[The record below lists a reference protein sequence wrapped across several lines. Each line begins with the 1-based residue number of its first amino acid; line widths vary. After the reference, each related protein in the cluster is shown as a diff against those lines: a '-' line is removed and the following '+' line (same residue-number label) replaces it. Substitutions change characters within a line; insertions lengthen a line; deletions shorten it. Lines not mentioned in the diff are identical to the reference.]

1 MKEKRKLSNLKHHEH
16 RLLTMLVT
24 VCLLLGTIQGKSS
37 AIRAEGSATVFQ
49 IGDQVEAIL
58 ENGRLTVSGSGDIYD
73 YEAQTSPFLHDREKI
88 QSIIIEEGITYIGA
102 YLFYN
107 LGQVNGILELPST
120 ILGMGE
126 AAFSGDDFENA
137 PKFTG
142 IRNHF
147 VSGVIEQEFKQEEGG
162 ELPGSEE
169 NEITPS
175 TSSEVPES
183 HEGTPDSDLDHNS
196 VSEETPALKDEE
208 TDVEI
213 ETPLQP
219 TQWPAVNEPVKA
231 AGSQTGIIKLAVDP
245 EEGNAYESI
254 TIVEQRIANP
264 STLFFAGQSGYVVC
278 SQQNTTFLKAAE
290 NAGYQSAEELAEIS
304 LDDCLQLTLPMT
316 QGQIQLPEC
325 PETLMQPVG
334 EDPLFRLTFQGW
346 SKTKPDDSQAD
357 AVTALTA
364 GESLDLNEDKRIL
377 LYSVWTLVPQYTLS
391 VHTEFSDSESVIYSL
406 IDSQTGEELIAPA
419 GFSLQYQWQYRNSD
433 EEVWQNIENADQST
447 YQRGI
452 QPEDNERQF
461 RCGIQAVSLMRAV
474 QLDEFKTLY
483 SDPATGITEVTTIYI
498 DQKNG
503 NDINNGLSKDNAVA
517 TFEKAVSLLK
527 SVDAGGSLDNNTLI
541 IVGEYN
547 FKKDFDTGT
556 TITLLEEGIPAT
568 ISGATSE
575 AALIGIDSNPSGNDN
590 DCGIEVLADV
600 KIESIQLQCLNH
612 FYGNGHNITLGEGVS
627 NTGLK
632 SSIYLY
638 GGGRSVIKDSVGEIS
653 VSSGNI
659 VRIVGY
665 VRSFSGT
672 NLEAGNKLSKIT
684 VKNNA
689 SVGTIV
695 AGVAS
700 GGVSNGN
707 VEINVEGGSVTS
719 ILGGNQGFNNTA
731 AAYVGSTNINIS
743 GGKVGTIWGAGTG
756 RIVSIPT
763 FQGALNMNI
772 TGGSVA
778 EIYGAGSAAY
788 TVSPASGEKT
798 KVTITVEN
806 ATVGTIYAAGKGADS
821 AIKTTDAYKD
831 LTKNPKD
838 FGSFTGEFKIEAG
851 FGALITG
858 DIYGSGAGVVKGNT
872 ITYETNENAYFK
884 GQGEILINKGAVV
897 QGSVY
902 GGGKGVAENGYE
914 KCARICED
922 SSVNVVLNGG
932 QIQGS
937 IFGGGQTA
945 GVLGSTSVK
954 IKSGTVIGNVYG
966 GGKQGLVTGKAN
978 VTIQGETMESS
989 VYGGALGETEKFML
1003 LGGATVNMTGGWIRG
1018 NLYGGSELSNDGKE
1032 GNKPEAGWPDIVFVN
1047 LVGGTVSGKV
1057 FGGGY
1062 RGIVNGSTHLHIG
1075 SGAMSECQYY
1085 KNNPGEKPALT
1096 HSDLEIR
1103 DSVYAGGDYGGGD
1116 AKDYTKITVQGTS
1129 HVYIDGT
1136 GYKTGNL
1143 SVGPEMKI
1151 DGGVF
1156 GSGASCDA
1164 GYTRLVTLKNYGEAT
1179 WEEESNSVSDVSRTL
1194 SAIQRADR
1202 VTLINSHVQLTGLS
1216 DIANTNQTA
1225 LYSLNRIG
1233 DHGMIAEEYD
1243 HGLVL
1248 QGGSTLVLESA
1259 MIETANFKSVDD
1271 GGNTVTLG
1279 DVSKAHNTVKLET
1292 GTVFQVSYEALK
1304 DGITQTQYGAVI
1316 GYAYMQAA
1324 DNASVYAYARPKIT
1338 DSNPMTNKD
1347 DGGFVDVNE
1356 KDPKKEI
1363 PYHNVGTNYRYW
1375 QLSGENASADRQTV
1389 LTAQRIEGENGF
1401 LIAEGIVEL
1410 PQLSQDSK
1418 YQIESIT
1425 LPNGLGLVQAAMDGE
1440 GNWIDESINKSSGE
1454 TSENMIKLAQDTMQ
1468 MNPLTCFGLFMEI
1481 GEGFDTT
1488 DPSNTVG
1495 KIISADSIK
1504 SESPSSIVGQ
1514 TSPRAQANS
1523 RPKLN
1528 FYLTYYNPGI
1538 SASTDLGEVQIILAV
1553 EDKTNNHEKI
1563 QISVD
1568 ILTQANSLED
1578 QTLDLYATSNGSFT
1592 GQLIIPAGADRELSL
1607 AKVDSKSENM
1617 VSKAQSY
1624 TDYQFSVVMAP
1635 TPSQGWLS
1643 AGLMTETCD
1652 LKGVSNSI
1660 PIGKTDSRYQAVIN
1674 FTLENNGQF
1683 KAKGEWDIVEL
1694 TLKEGT
1700 EKPVKITLRVHW
1712 QESVVK
1718 KITAQPGRKYNL
1730 ASLDSAADLVI
1741 NQRSSLTVE
1750 FELADNILMNDLW
1763 LEFRD
1768 EKETAVLPK
1777 AAQLTLIYGS
1787 DYYAYSITGNEA
1799 KSQIPL
1805 SKFSNKDNKTME
1817 GIVSKPVRVIVD
1829 FDKTEIGVGM
1839 YTLRLRN
1846 STGADTQ
1853 WCSFTVNNGSASVV
1867 EFSQTESE
1875 PIFTKDRVNLN
1886 LKVTPSSDT
1895 RYSEVGVVFS
1905 LDRGQHFPEGTVFTY
1920 AGKAYYPA
1928 QDQVYIPLG
1937 AAGEYSIEMDTT
1949 QSTGFTEGNLS
1960 LKANIFPIGEN
1971 AVNSKNESLDQSL
1984 TMAVKKEK
1992 ETGLNVELAEGSRI
2006 FKADEGRSFKFSVTY
2021 LSDASE
2027 TVEVIP
2033 QTKTAEGN
2041 YEFSADWKIE
2051 QEDSA
2056 DSNKNGRTKIITVT
2070 PPESIQAGTYRLNFK
2085 AAGQEVPY
2093 NLIAE

>member
-37 AIRAEGSATVFQ
+37 VIRAESSAAVFQ
-49 IGDQVEAIL
+49 IGDQAVAIL
-58 ENGRLTVSGSGDIYD
+58 ENGRLTVSGSGDTYD

-88 QSIIIEEGITYIGA
+88 QSIRIEEGITYIGA

-107 LGQVNGILELPST
+107 LGQVSGILELPST

-126 AAFSGDDFENA
+126 AAFSGDNFENA

-162 ELPGSEE
+162 ELPGSKG
-169 NEITPS
+169 NETPPS
-175 TSSEVPES
+175 ASPEGPEHS
-183 HEGTPDSDLDHNS
+183 EGTPDSDLDHNS
-196 VSEETPALKDEE
+196 ASEEAPAMEDEE
-208 TDVEI
+208 TNAET
-213 ETPLQP
+213 ETPLLP
-219 TQWPAVNEPVKA
+219 TPWPAVNEPVKA
-231 AGSQTGIIKLAVDP
+231 AGSQTGIVKLTVDQ
-245 EEGNAYESI
+245 EAENESGSI
-254 TIVEQRIANP
+254 PIVEQRIANP
-264 STLFFAGQSGYVVC
+264 STLFYAGQSGYVVC

-290 NAGYQSAEELAEIS
+290 DAGYQSAEEFAEIS
-304 LDDCLQLTLPMT
+304 LDDCLRITLPMT

-325 PETLMQPVG
+325 PETLMQSAG
-334 EDPLFRLTFQGW
+334 EDPLFKLSFHGW
-346 SKTKPDDSQAD
+346 SKTKPDDLQAE
-357 AVTALTA
+357 ALTALTP
-364 GESLDLNEDKRIL
+364 GESLDLGDDKSL
-377 LYSVWTLVPQYTLS
+377 SLYSIWKLVPQYTLS
-391 VHTEFSDSESVIYSL
+391 VHTEFSNSASVIYSL
-406 IDSQTGEELIAPA
+406 IDSRTGEEFIAPS
-419 GFSLQYQWQYRNSD
+419 GFRLQYQWQYRNPN
-433 EEVWQNIENADQST
+433 EEVWRNIENADQSM
-447 YQRGI
+447 YQREI
-452 QPEDNERQF
+452 QPEDNKRQF

-474 QLDEFKTLY
+474 QPGEFKTLY
-483 SDPATGITEVTTIYI
+483 SDPAAGITENTAIYI
-498 DQKNG
+498 DQTNG
-503 NDINNGLSKDNAVA
+503 NDNNTGLSDKNAVA
-517 TFEKAVSLLK
+517 TFEKALSFLK
-527 SVDAGGSLDNNTLI
+527 SMDEGGSLENNTLI
-541 IVGEYN
+541 IIGKYN
-547 FKKDFDTGT
+547 FSVDAAAGT
-556 TITLLEEGIPAT
+556 TISLLEEGKPAT
-568 ISGATSE
+568 IKGATPE

-665 VRSFSGT
+665 VRSFSGI

-731 AAYVGSTNINIS
+731 AAYVGRTNINIS
-743 GGKVGTIWGAGTG
+743 GGKVGTVWGAGTG

-831 LTKNPKD
+831 LTKDPKD

-851 FGALITG
+851 SGALITG

-945 GVLGSTSVK
+945 GVLGSTSVE

-978 VTIQGETMESS
+978 VTIQGGTMESS

-1075 SGAMSECQYY
+1075 SGAMDECLYY
-1085 KNNPGEKPALT
+1085 QNHSAEKPALT
-1096 HSDLEIR
+1096 CSELEVR
-1103 DSVYAGGDYGGGD
+1103 DSVYAGGDYGGAD
-1116 AKDYTKITVQGTS
+1116 AKDYSKITVQGTS

-1136 GYKTGNL
+1136 GYKTGNSL
-1143 SVGPEMKI
+1143 TAPEMKI

-1164 GYTRLVTLKNYGEAT
+1164 GSTRLVTLKNYGGAT
-1179 WEEESNSVSDVSRTL
+1179 RGEGSNGVLDVSRTL

-1202 VTLINSHVQLTGLS
+1202 VTLINSHVRLTGLS

-1233 DHGMIAEEYD
+1233 DHGKVAEDYD
-1243 HGLVL
+1243 NGLVL

-1259 MIETANFKSVDD
+1259 MIETANFKSMDLN
-1271 GGNTVTLG
+1271 GKNALTQETL
-1279 DVSKAHNTVKLET
+1279 KASPNTVKFET
-1292 GTVFQVSYEALK
+1292 GTVFQVSYEGLK
-1304 DGITQTQYGAVI
+1304 ETLYGAVI

-1324 DNASVYAYARPKIT
+1324 EKASVYAYARPKIT
-1338 DSNPMTNKD
+1338 DASSIMNKD
-1347 DGGFVDVNE
+1347 DGGFVAVTE
-1356 KDPKKEI
+1356 TEPMKEI
-1363 PYHNVGTNYRYW
+1363 PYQNVETNYRYW

-1389 LTAQRIEGENGF
+1389 LTAQKIEGEEGF
-1401 LIAEGIVEL
+1401 LVAEGVVEL
-1410 PQLSQDSK
+1410 PQLLQESHYK
-1418 YQIESIT
+1418 IESIT
-1425 LPNGLGLVQAAMDGE
+1425 LPNGLVLVQAAMDGTSK
-1440 GNWIDESINKSSGE
+1440 WIDESINKSSGE

-1488 DPSNTVG
+1488 DTSNTVG

-1504 SESPSSIVGQ
+1504 SESSSSIVGQ
-1514 TSPRAQANS
+1514 TSPSAQANS

-1538 SASTDLGEVQIILAV
+1538 TASTDLGKVEILLAV
-1553 EDKTNNHEKI
+1553 VDGINNHEKI
-1563 QISVD
+1563 EISVD

-1578 QTLDLYATSNGSFT
+1578 QTVDLYATSNGSYT

-1607 AKVDSKSENM
+1607 TSVVSKPENM
-1617 VSKAQSY
+1617 VPKASNY
-1624 TDYQFSVVMAP
+1624 TQHQFSVAMVPA
-1635 TPSQGWLS
+1635 PSQGWMS
-1643 AGLMTETCD
+1643 AGLMTEACD
-1652 LKGVSNSI
+1652 LKEVSK
-1660 PIGKTDSRYQAVIN
+1660 PVTIGKTDSRYQAVIN

-1683 KAKGEWDIVEL
+1683 QAKNESDKVEL
-1694 TLKEGT
+1694 KLTEGT
-1700 EKPVKITLRVHW
+1700 GKTVTITLRIHW
-1712 QESVVK
+1712 QESIVR

-1730 ASLDSAADLVI
+1730 ASLNSAANLEI
-1741 NQRSSLTVE
+1741 NRYSSLTVE
-1750 FELADNILMNDLW
+1750 FELAGSPSMKDLW

-1768 EKETAVLPK
+1768 EKGNAALPK
-1777 AAQLTLIYGS
+1777 AARLTLIHGS
-1787 DYYAYSITGNEA
+1787 DYYVYSITGNEA
-1799 KSQIPL
+1799 KGQILL
-1805 SKFSNKDNKTME
+1805 SEFRSIEDNTTIE
-1817 GIVSKPVRVIVD
+1817 SGVSKPIRVIVD
-1829 FDKTEIGVGM
+1829 FDKAEISVGA

-1853 WCSFTVNNGSASVV
+1853 WCTLTVNNEAANIA
-1867 EFSQTESE
+1867 EFSRTE
-1875 PIFTKDRVNLN
+1875 PDPVFTKDKVNLN
-1886 LKVTPSSDT
+1886 LEVTPSSDT
-1895 RYSEVGVVFS
+1895 RYTEVGAVFG
-1905 LDRGQHFPEGTVFTY
+1905 LEAGQRFPEGTVFTY

-1937 AAGEYSIEMDTT
+1937 AGGDYSIELDTT
-1949 QSTGFTEGNLS
+1949 QSAGFTEGEVS
-1960 LKANIFPIGEN
+1960 LNAKIFPMGEN
-1971 AVNSKNESLDQSL
+1971 AVNSKGESLERSL
-1984 TMAVKKEK
+1984 AMTVKKEK

-2070 PPESIQAGTYRLNFK
+2070 PPQSIPAGTYRLRFK

>member
-58 ENGRLTVSGSGDIYD
+58 ENGRLTVSGSGDTYD

-88 QSIIIEEGITYIGA
+88 QSIIIEEGITYNGA

-364 GESLDLNEDKRIL
+364 GESLDLNEDKRIS

-821 AIKTTDAYKD
+821 AIKITDAYKD
-831 LTKNPKD
+831 LTKDPKD

-851 FGALITG
+851 SGALITG

-932 QIQGS
+932 RIQGS

-945 GVLGSTSVK
+945 GVLGSTSVE

-978 VTIQGETMESS
+978 VTIQGGTMESS

-1075 SGAMSECQYY
+1075 SGAMDECLYY
-1085 KNNPGEKPALT
+1085 QNHSAEKPALT
-1096 HSDLEIR
+1096 CSELEVR
-1103 DSVYAGGDYGGGD
+1103 DSVYAGGDYGGAD
-1116 AKDYTKITVQGTS
+1116 AKDYSKITVQGTS

-1136 GYKTGNL
+1136 GYKTGNSL
-1143 SVGPEMKI
+1143 TAPEMKI

-1164 GYTRLVTLKNYGEAT
+1164 GSTRLVTLKNYGGAT
-1179 WEEESNSVSDVSRTL
+1179 RGEGSNGVLDVSRTL

-1202 VTLINSHVQLTGLS
+1202 VTLINSHVRLTGLS

-1225 LYSLNRIG
+1225 LYSLNQIG
-1233 DHGMIAEEYD
+1233 DHGKVAEDYD
-1243 HGLVL
+1243 NGLVL

-1259 MIETANFKSVDD
+1259 MIETANFKSMDLN
-1271 GGNTVTLG
+1271 GKNALTQETL
-1279 DVSKAHNTVKLET
+1279 KASPNTVKFET
-1292 GTVFQVSYEALK
+1292 GTVFQVSYEGLK
-1304 DGITQTQYGAVI
+1304 ETLYGAVI

-1324 DNASVYAYARPKIT
+1324 EKASVYAYARPKIT
-1338 DSNPMTNKD
+1338 DASSIMNKD
-1347 DGGFVDVNE
+1347 DGGFVAVTE
-1356 KDPKKEI
+1356 TEPMKEI
-1363 PYHNVGTNYRYW
+1363 PYQNVETNYRYW

-1389 LTAQRIEGENGF
+1389 LTAQKIEGEEGF
-1401 LIAEGIVEL
+1401 LVAEGVVEL
-1410 PQLSQDSK
+1410 PQLLQESHYK
-1418 YQIESIT
+1418 IESIT
-1425 LPNGLGLVQAAMDGE
+1425 LPNGLVLVQAAMDGTSK
-1440 GNWIDESINKSSGE
+1440 WIDESINKSSGE

-1488 DPSNTVG
+1488 DTSNTVD

-1504 SESPSSIVGQ
+1504 SESSSSIVGQ
-1514 TSPRAQANS
+1514 TSPSAQANS

-1538 SASTDLGEVQIILAV
+1538 TASTDLGKVEILLAV
-1553 EDKTNNHEKI
+1553 VDGINNHEKI
-1563 QISVD
+1563 EISVD

-1578 QTLDLYATSNGSFT
+1578 QTVDLYATSNGSYT

-1607 AKVDSKSENM
+1607 TNVVSKPENM
-1617 VSKAQSY
+1617 VPKASDY
-1624 TDYQFSVVMAP
+1624 TQHQFSVAMVPA
-1635 TPSQGWLS
+1635 PSQGWMS
-1643 AGLMTETCD
+1643 AGLMTEACD
-1652 LKGVSNSI
+1652 LKEVSK
-1660 PIGKTDSRYQAVIN
+1660 PVTIGKTDSRYQAVIN

-1683 KAKGEWDIVEL
+1683 QAKNESDKVEL
-1694 TLKEGT
+1694 KLTEGT
-1700 EKPVKITLRVHW
+1700 GKTVTITLRIHW
-1712 QESVVK
+1712 QESIVR
-1718 KITAQPGRKYNL
+1718 KITAQSGRKYNL
-1730 ASLDSAADLVI
+1730 DSLNSAANLEI
-1741 NQRSSLTVE
+1741 NRYSSLTVE
-1750 FELADNILMNDLW
+1750 FELAGSPSMKELW

-1768 EKETAVLPK
+1768 EKGNAALPK
-1777 AAQLTLIYGS
+1777 AARLTLIHGS

-1799 KSQIPL
+1799 KGQILL
-1805 SKFSNKDNKTME
+1805 SEFRSIEDNTTIE
-1817 GIVSKPVRVIVD
+1817 SGVSKPIRVIVD
-1829 FDKTEIGVGM
+1829 FDKAEISVGA

-1853 WCSFTVNNGSASVV
+1853 WCSLTVNNEAANIA
-1867 EFSQTESE
+1867 EFSRTE
-1875 PIFTKDRVNLN
+1875 PDPVFTKDKVNLN
-1886 LKVTPSSDT
+1886 LEVTPSSDT
-1895 RYSEVGVVFS
+1895 RYTEVGAVFG
-1905 LDRGQHFPEGTVFTY
+1905 LEAGQHFPEGTVFTY

-1937 AAGEYSIEMDTT
+1937 AGGDYSIELDTT
-1949 QSTGFTEGNLS
+1949 QSAGFTEGEVS
-1960 LKANIFPIGEN
+1960 LNAKIFPMGEN
-1971 AVNSKNESLDQSL
+1971 AVNSKGESLERSL
-1984 TMAVKKEK
+1984 AMTVKKEK

-2070 PPESIQAGTYRLNFK
+2070 PPQSIPAGTYRLRFK

>member
-37 AIRAEGSATVFQ
+37 VIRAESSAAVFQ
-49 IGDQVEAIL
+49 IGDQAVAIL
-58 ENGRLTVSGSGDIYD
+58 ENGRLTVSGSGDTYD

-88 QSIIIEEGITYIGA
+88 QSIRIEEGITYIGA

-107 LGQVNGILELPST
+107 LGQVSGILELPST

-126 AAFSGDDFENA
+126 AAFSGDNFENA

-162 ELPGSEE
+162 ELPGSKG
-169 NEITPS
+169 NETPPS
-175 TSSEVPES
+175 ASPEGPEHS
-183 HEGTPDSDLDHNS
+183 EGTPDSDLDHNS
-196 VSEETPALKDEE
+196 ASEEAPAMEDEE
-208 TDVEI
+208 TNAET
-213 ETPLQP
+213 ETPLLP
-219 TQWPAVNEPVKA
+219 TPWPAVNEPVKA
-231 AGSQTGIIKLAVDP
+231 AGSQTGIVKLTVDQ
-245 EEGNAYESI
+245 EAENESGSI
-254 TIVEQRIANP
+254 PIVEQRIANP
-264 STLFFAGQSGYVVC
+264 STLFYAGQSGYVVC

-290 NAGYQSAEELAEIS
+290 DAGYQSAEEFAEIS
-304 LDDCLQLTLPMT
+304 LDDCLRITLPMT

-325 PETLMQPVG
+325 PETLMQSAG
-334 EDPLFRLTFQGW
+334 EDPLFKLSFHGW
-346 SKTKPDDSQAD
+346 SKTKPDDLQAE
-357 AVTALTA
+357 ALTALTP
-364 GESLDLNEDKRIL
+364 GESLDLGDDKSL
-377 LYSVWTLVPQYTLS
+377 SLYSIWKLVPQYTLS
-391 VHTEFSDSESVIYSL
+391 VHTEFSNSASVIYSL
-406 IDSQTGEELIAPA
+406 IDSRTGEEFIAPS
-419 GFSLQYQWQYRNSD
+419 GFRLQYQWQYRNPN
-433 EEVWQNIENADQST
+433 EEVWRNIENADQSM
-447 YQRGI
+447 YQREI
-452 QPEDNERQF
+452 QPEDNKRQF

-474 QLDEFKTLY
+474 QPGEFKTLY
-483 SDPATGITEVTTIYI
+483 SDPAAGITENTAIYI
-498 DQKNG
+498 DQTNG
-503 NDINNGLSKDNAVA
+503 NDNNTGLSDKNAVA
-517 TFEKAVSLLK
+517 TFEKALSFLK
-527 SVDAGGSLDNNTLI
+527 SMDEGGSLENNTLI
-541 IVGEYN
+541 IIGKYN
-547 FKKDFDTGT
+547 FSVDAAAGT
-556 TITLLEEGIPAT
+556 TISLLEEGKPAT
-568 ISGATSE
+568 IKGATPE

-665 VRSFSGT
+665 VRSFSGI

-731 AAYVGSTNINIS
+731 AAYVGRTNINIS
-743 GGKVGTIWGAGTG
+743 GGKVGTVWGAGTG

-831 LTKNPKD
+831 LTKDPKD

-851 FGALITG
+851 SGALITG

-937 IFGGGQTA
+937 IFGGG
-945 GVLGSTSVK
+945 
-954 IKSGTVIGNVYG
+954 
-966 GGKQGLVTGKAN
+966 KQGLVTGKAN
-978 VTIQGETMESS
+978 VTIQGGTMESS

-1075 SGAMSECQYY
+1075 SGAMDECLYY
-1085 KNNPGEKPALT
+1085 QNHSAEKPALT
-1096 HSDLEIR
+1096 CSELEVR
-1103 DSVYAGGDYGGGD
+1103 DSVYAGGDYGGAD
-1116 AKDYTKITVQGTS
+1116 AKDYSKITVQGTS

-1136 GYKTGNL
+1136 GYKTGNSL
-1143 SVGPEMKI
+1143 TAPEMKI

-1164 GYTRLVTLKNYGEAT
+1164 GSTRLVTLKNYGGAT
-1179 WEEESNSVSDVSRTL
+1179 RGEGSNGVLDVSRTL

-1202 VTLINSHVQLTGLS
+1202 VTLINSHVRLTGLS

-1233 DHGMIAEEYD
+1233 DHGKVAEDYD
-1243 HGLVL
+1243 NGLVL

-1259 MIETANFKSVDD
+1259 MIETANFKSMDLN
-1271 GGNTVTLG
+1271 GKNALTQETL
-1279 DVSKAHNTVKLET
+1279 KASPNTVKFET
-1292 GTVFQVSYEALK
+1292 GTVFQVSYEGLK
-1304 DGITQTQYGAVI
+1304 ETLYGAVI

-1324 DNASVYAYARPKIT
+1324 EKASVYAYARPKIT
-1338 DSNPMTNKD
+1338 DASSIMNKD
-1347 DGGFVDVNE
+1347 DGGFVAVTE
-1356 KDPKKEI
+1356 TEPMKEI
-1363 PYHNVGTNYRYW
+1363 PYQNVETNYRYW

-1389 LTAQRIEGENGF
+1389 LTAQKIEGEEGF
-1401 LIAEGIVEL
+1401 LVAEGVVEL
-1410 PQLSQDSK
+1410 PQLLQESHYK
-1418 YQIESIT
+1418 IESIT
-1425 LPNGLGLVQAAMDGE
+1425 LPNGLVLVQAAMDGTSK
-1440 GNWIDESINKSSGE
+1440 WIDESINKSSGE

-1488 DPSNTVG
+1488 DTSNTVG

-1504 SESPSSIVGQ
+1504 SESSSSIVGQ
-1514 TSPRAQANS
+1514 TSPSAQANS

-1538 SASTDLGEVQIILAV
+1538 TASTDLGKVEILLAV
-1553 EDKTNNHEKI
+1553 VDGINNHEKI
-1563 QISVD
+1563 EISVD

-1578 QTLDLYATSNGSFT
+1578 QTVDLYATSNGSYT

-1607 AKVDSKSENM
+1607 TSVVSKPENM
-1617 VSKAQSY
+1617 VPKASNY
-1624 TDYQFSVVMAP
+1624 TQHQFSVAMVPA
-1635 TPSQGWLS
+1635 PSQGWMS
-1643 AGLMTETCD
+1643 AGLMTEACD
-1652 LKGVSNSI
+1652 LKEVSK
-1660 PIGKTDSRYQAVIN
+1660 PVTIGKTDSRYQAVIN

-1683 KAKGEWDIVEL
+1683 QAKNESDKVEL
-1694 TLKEGT
+1694 KLTEGT
-1700 EKPVKITLRVHW
+1700 GKTVTITLRIHW
-1712 QESVVK
+1712 QESIVR

-1730 ASLDSAADLVI
+1730 ASLNSAANLEI
-1741 NQRSSLTVE
+1741 NRYSSLTVE
-1750 FELADNILMNDLW
+1750 FELAGSPSMKDLW

-1768 EKETAVLPK
+1768 EKGNAALPK
-1777 AAQLTLIYGS
+1777 AARLTLIHGS
-1787 DYYAYSITGNEA
+1787 DYYVYSITGNEA
-1799 KSQIPL
+1799 KGQILL
-1805 SKFSNKDNKTME
+1805 SEFRSIEDNTTIE
-1817 GIVSKPVRVIVD
+1817 SGVSKPIRVIVD
-1829 FDKTEIGVGM
+1829 FDKAEISVGA

-1853 WCSFTVNNGSASVV
+1853 WCTLTVNNEAANIA
-1867 EFSQTESE
+1867 EFSRTE
-1875 PIFTKDRVNLN
+1875 PDPVFTKDKVNLN
-1886 LKVTPSSDT
+1886 LEVTPSSDT
-1895 RYSEVGVVFS
+1895 RYTEVGAVFG
-1905 LDRGQHFPEGTVFTY
+1905 LEAGQRFPEGTVFTY

-1937 AAGEYSIEMDTT
+1937 AGGDYSIELDTT
-1949 QSTGFTEGNLS
+1949 QSAGFTEGEVS
-1960 LKANIFPIGEN
+1960 LNAKIFPMGEN
-1971 AVNSKNESLDQSL
+1971 AVNSKGESLERSL
-1984 TMAVKKEK
+1984 AMTVKKEK

-2070 PPESIQAGTYRLNFK
+2070 PPQSIPAGTYRLRFK